1 MAYYNIVK
9 RPRADGEIRYR
20 CTAGIKSG
28 GKHVHRE
35 TRTFSKLAQAKSWGA
50 RRAAELDTQG
60 APSSGDTSKL
70 TVRDLLV
77 RYIAD
82 PELGGKAG
90 RTKRYVLDMLIDCD
104 IAQIKLNE
112 LEVASIIEH
121 CRSRQS
127 AGAGPATVAQDVTY
141 LSGVLAA
148 AKPVFGINYTANPAN
163 DARPVL
169 LQMRLIGKSQRR
181 SRRPAQNELAQLEE
195 GLRNRCAHRITKIPY
210 NDILEFSILTC
221 MRIGE
226 VCKILWV
233 DLDEKQRAVL
243 VRDRKDPRKKAGN
256 HMMVPLLGKAWNIVQ
271 RQPHAGE
278 AIFPYNPRSVTAGFQ
293 RVRNELGIKDLRYH
307 DLRREGASRL
317 FEAGF
322 SIEEVAQVTG
332 HRSLNVLWQVY
343 TELYPKSL
351 HDKYDKLNQHPVPA
365 PVGIIKSIDGKID

>member
-28 GKHVHRE
+28 GKHIHRE
-35 TRTFSKLAQAKSWGA
+35 TRTFSKLAQAKSWGS
-50 RRAAELDTQG
+50 RRAAELDVSG
-60 APSSGDTSKL
+60 APSSNDSSTL
-70 TVRDLLV
+70 TVRDLLI

-90 RTKRYVLDMLIDCD
+90 RTKRYVLDMLTDCD
-104 IAQIKLNE
+104 IAMIRLDD
-112 LEVASIIEH
+112 LEIPNIIDH
-121 CRSRQS
+121 CRQRR
-127 AGAGPATVAQDVTY
+127 ATGAGPVTIAQDITF
-141 LSGVLAA
+141 LSGVLSA
-148 AKPVFGINYTANPAN
+148 AKPVFGVNYIANPAI

-169 LQMRLIGKSQRR
+169 QQMQLIGKSQRR
-181 SRRPAQNELAQLEE
+181 SRRPAPDELTKLEE
-195 GLRNRCAHRITKIPY
+195 GLRIRSAHQSTKIPY
-210 NDILEFSILTC
+210 NDILEFSILSC

-226 VCKILWV
+226 VCRIEWG

-243 VRDRKDPRKKAGN
+243 VKDRKDPRKKTGN
-256 HMMVPLLGKAWNIVQ
+256 HMLVPLLGDAWHIVQ
-271 RQPHAGE
+271 RQPRTSKQ
-278 AIFPYNPRSVTAGFQ
+278 IFPYNSRSVTAGFQ
-293 RVRNELGIKDLRYH
+293 RVRNELGIEDLRYH

-343 TELYPKSL
+343 TELYPSSL
-351 HDKYDKLNQHPVPA
+351 HDRFDEIQAKRKGLL
-365 PVGIIKSIDGKID
+365 GK